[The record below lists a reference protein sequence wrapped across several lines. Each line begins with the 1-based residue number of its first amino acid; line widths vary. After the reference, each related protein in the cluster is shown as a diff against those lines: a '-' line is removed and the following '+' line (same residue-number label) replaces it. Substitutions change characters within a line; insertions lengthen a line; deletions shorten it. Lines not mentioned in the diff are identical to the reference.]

1 MRRIRWNRLAA
12 LCMVLV
18 LALSLASPA
27 LAADTASGA
36 DLRLTA
42 TEGTVTLKSSVKEAQ
57 RRSLECLA
65 ESIAD
70 ELRH

>member
-1 MRRIRWNRLAA
+1 MRKIHWNWLAA
-12 LCMVLV
+12 LCLTLILI
-18 LALSLASPA
+18 LAPGLPA
-27 LAADTASGA
+27 KAADTASGA